1 MVAIPETAT
10 YSPEITRVET
20 TDVALGG
27 NLVNVPNKQFLEIAN
42 RLAWLKLGV
51 DSLLA
56 GIPLDLQNGRLSLSD
71 TDPIPSEPPT
81 GTVLYFV
88 PYNGHLISLFSDDA
102 WQVRSFS
109 TLSINFLGQSP
120 NRLYD
125 VYAYYNTVTEAV
137 ELQLIA
143 EFNPDGSRT
152 VPLARV
158 DGGLVRGNNTTRRY
172 LGTVYYDGVLR
183 DGPVNRWLWNNDNK
197 VPAILKLVFQ
207 GIQNHTYSSTTWRV
221 FNNDPALSV
230 QVVTGLAD
238 VIDLADYAG
247 GAENAL
253 INVGINFP
261 QTSEIGDVV
270 FEQVT
275 ADTAPTS
282 LGGIQPISISPG
294 FTEFH
299 IVQAATTAAT
309 AQFEAV
315 SFQTAGIFAKIMR

>member
-42 RLAWLKLGV
+42 RFAWLKQGV
-51 DSLLA
+51 DALLA

-88 PYNGHLISLFSDDA
+88 PYNGNLISLFSDDA
-102 WQVRSFS
+102 WRLHSFS

-125 VYAYYNTVTEAV
+125 VYAYYNTVTQAV
-137 ELQLIA
+137 ELQLIS

-152 VPLARV
+152 VPLARANGV
-158 DGGLVRGNNTTRRY
+158 LVRSNNITRRY
-172 LGTVYYDGVLR
+172 LGTVYFDGVLR
-183 DGPVNRWLWNNDNK
+183 DGPVNRWLWNYNNR
-197 VPAILKLVFQ
+197 VPTLLRLVLSGQ
-207 GIQNHTYSSTTWRV
+207 QNHTYGSTSPRI
-221 FNNDPALSV
+221 FNNDPSQSV
-230 QVVTGLAD
+230 QVVTGLPD
-238 VIDLADYAG
+238 VLDVTVYAG
-247 GAENAL
+247 AAERGAIGL
-253 INVGINFP
+253 GVNFP
-261 QTSEIGDVV
+261 QTAGRGDVT

-275 ADTAPTS
+275 SDIAPVS
-282 LGGIQPISISPG
+282 LGGPMPVSLSPG

-299 IVQAATTAAT
+299 IIQFSTTGVA
-309 AQFEAV
+309 AQFEAT
-315 SFQTAGIFAKIMR
+315 SIQTAGIFAKIMR